1 MPGGRLLV
9 TLAALATI
17 GSAAISLGGTNHPR
31 AAAELSRRAVIP
43 MIAADS
49 ATNAQPIPTV
59 SPTPV
64 QGGIMD
70 GRWTGTFVNTF
81 PLAGT
86 GTFELQL
93 SQTGQQYSG
102 TATIYDSPCITTAT
116 VTGTISG
123 SSLQFGVV
131 SGTVS
136 IEYSGTLTGN
146 GASGTYLAS
155 AACLNATGTW
165 SATKQ

>member
-1 MPGGRLLV
+1 MAGGRFLV

-17 GSAAISLGGTNHPR
+17 GFAAISLGGTNHPR
-31 AAAELSRRAVIP
+31 AAAELSRRAVLP
-43 MIAADS
+43 MVAADS
-49 ATNAQPIPTV
+49 ATGGQPLPTTV
-59 SPTPV
+59 PTPA

-70 GRWTGTFVNTF
+70 GRWTGTFVNIF
-81 PLAGT
+81 PLPGT

-131 SGTVS
+131 SGAVS
-136 IEYSGTLTGN
+136 IAYTGILTGN

-155 AACLNATGTW
+155 AACLYATGTW
-165 SATKQ
+165 TATKQ

>member
-1 MPGGRLLV
+1 MPGGRF
-9 TLAALATI
+9 LAILAGLAFI
-17 GSAAISLGGTNHPR
+17 GFVAISFGGTIHPR

-43 MIAADS
+43 MVAADS
-49 ATNAQPIPTV
+49 ATGAQPIPTIA
-59 SPTPV
+59 PTPG

-70 GRWTGTFVNTF
+70 GRWTGTFVNTS

-102 TATIYDSPCITTAT
+102 TATIYNSPCITTAT

-136 IEYSGTLTGN
+136 IEYSGTLAGN